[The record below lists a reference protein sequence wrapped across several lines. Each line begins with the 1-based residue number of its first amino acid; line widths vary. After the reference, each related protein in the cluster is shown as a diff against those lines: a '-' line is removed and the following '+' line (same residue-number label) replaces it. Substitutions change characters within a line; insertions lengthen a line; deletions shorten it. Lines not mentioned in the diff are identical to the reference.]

1 MVVMPLLQNI
11 ALLLALIVGY
21 DMLSDTI
28 SSILPA
34 GQIDAN
40 VSVRRRESE
49 GTEVMITFDEKISR
63 SSPIGGGA

>member
-28 SSILPA
+28 SSILPRGRSTQTYRCA
-34 GQIDAN
+34 GGSQRAP
-40 VSVRRRESE
+40 
-49 GTEVMITFDEKISR
+49 R
-63 SSPIGGGA
+63 S